1 MIETSTSDP
10 VECEPKL
17 SKFSNRYGNA
27 IYHISSFAPGDEP
40 TKAAQKLNSRKKQPQ
55 RKEQTIDFTS
65 AIQALHDPHET
76 RTSMYSADKP
86 CEKNGRTSVPT
97 VSSVFQPIYHTT
109 KSNEVCLLSDNSS
122 DDLNACFSNNDC
134 RVSDIIC
141 GTDSDDNTE
150 WYDEV
155 DIHSIG
161 LVEYYKPMATD
172 DEVYNEVE
180 VLDIPDE
187 ATVQHNNCQQL
198 FKLEDPYKF

>member
-1 MIETSTSDP
+1 M
-10 VECEPKL
+10 
-17 SKFSNRYGNA
+17 
-27 IYHISSFAPGDEP
+27 
-40 TKAAQKLNSRKKQPQ
+40 
-55 RKEQTIDFTS
+55 IDFTG
-65 AIQALHDPHET
+65 AIQALYDPHET
-76 RTSMYSADKP
+76 RASIYSAVKP
-86 CEKNGRTSVPT
+86 CKKNNRTSVPT

-109 KSNEVCLLSDNSS
+109 KLNEVCLLSDNSS
-122 DDLNACFSNNDC
+122 DDLNACFSNSDC

-141 GTDSDDNTE
+141 GTDSDDNTD

-198 FKLEDPYKF
+198 FKLEDPYKFQMYDVPRAQMDGGAKCTVTNNINLLKNVR